1 MYAYIC
7 MPMYWICGEIRGWWA
22 SVLAGELP
30 RARHHSPQLFAYS
43 QTTKKFVSVT
53 AARCANY
60 RPNWC
65 LGCGWTFRKFV
76 RTPECVHES
85 KRTSWVCSE
94 APVSDAG
101 LYVCVCEK
109 VYNNIFALCKGKWA
123 APLARSRSGLS
134 VIELEKLRLFF
145 SSAGRLFE
153 QEPMSYGCVFF
164 ISE

>member
-1 MYAYIC
+1 MHAS
-7 MPMYWICGEIRGWWA
+7 MYWICGEIRGWWA
-22 SVLAGELP
+22 SVLAGESP

-65 LGCGWTFRKFV
+65 LGCGWTFQKFV
-76 RTPECVHES
+76 RTLECVHES
-85 KRTSWVCSE
+85 ERTSWVCSE
-94 APVSDAG
+94 APASVAG
-101 LYVCVCEK
+101 LRVCVFAK
-109 VYNNIFALCKGKWA
+109 MYIIIFSLSAKESEPPPSHALA
-123 APLARSRSGLS
+123 AACW

-145 SSAGRLFE
+145 SSAGRFFE
-153 QEPMSYGCVFF
+153 QEPMSYGWVFF